1 MTSSFA
7 QSVAFV
13 TGAGSGIGRATAIR
27 FAQLGARVAVVD
39 FSASNGRA
47 CVDHI
52 NALGGESIFIQA
64 DVTQSE
70 QVDNAIRS
78 TVSAFGRIDVAHN
91 NAGTEGEFATLT
103 ESTEAGWDR
112 TIEVNL
118 KSVWLCMRAQIPVMR
133 EGGGGAI
140 VNTAS
145 VAALVGQAG
154 ATAYCASKHGVLGL
168 TKAAALENAKS
179 GIRINA
185 ICPGLVRTA
194 MSDRLVAM
202 DPRLYDSLAAASP
215 IGRVA
220 APEEIAEAVIWL
232 CSPAA
237 SYVIGHALTIDGG
250 VVVL

>member
-1 MTSSFA
+1 MTSSFDQA
-7 QSVAFV
+7 VAFV

-39 FSASNGRA
+39 FSASKGRA
-47 CVDHI
+47 CVEQI
-52 NALGGESIFIQA
+52 RAFGGESIFIEA
-64 DVTQSE
+64 DVTQRE
-70 QVDNAIRS
+70 QVDNAVRT
-78 TVSAFGRIDVAHN
+78 TVDIFGRIDVAHN
-91 NAGTEGEFATLT
+91 NAGTEGEFATLLD
-103 ESTEAGWDR
+103 SSEAGWDR

-133 EGGGGAI
+133 EAGGGAI

-194 MSDRLVAM
+194 MTDRLAAM
-202 DPRLYDSLAAASP
+202 DPKLFDLLAAAAP
-215 IGRVA
+215 IGRA
-220 APEEIAEAVIWL
+220 ATPEEIAEAVIWL

-250 VVVL
+250 VVAL